1 MYIDIDLG
9 PMSSV
14 RSVIPERQPNEGSL
28 RKSKPAAP
36 TTKVATRCLSQRLST
51 IIYQDGC
58 HSILRNQEGYE
69 TMSKESV
76 TESKT
81 IRMETSVYNATAGTV
96 AFILYL
102 GPYTRWTL
110 PYGNNRTWIY
120 RLN

>member
-1 MYIDIDLG
+1 
-9 PMSSV
+9 
-14 RSVIPERQPNEGSL
+14 
-28 RKSKPAAP
+28 
-36 TTKVATRCLSQRLST
+36 
-51 IIYQDGC
+51 
-58 HSILRNQEGYE
+58 
-69 TMSKESV
+69 MSKESV